1 MKGDL
6 TRETFD
12 RALHYSAV
20 RLQQGRIV
28 TDADWNEQADLTR
41 YRAERLARDT
51 IGPCGTPM
59 DAAGYALVAE
69 TNALAVLAVNANV
82 AWIVGE
88 DGALLTTSNA
98 GADWALVDLH
108 TSARLNAVQQVGGVG
123 WVVGDGGVLRKTTD
137 QGLTWIAQDAGTLQA
152 LRGVSVFDANRAWA
166 VGDGGVAISTLDGG
180 ASWSLAQTGAARL
193 QAVHFIDALNGLA
206 VGQGGAIVASRD
218 GGQTWSAATSGSVAH
233 LRALAVFGSTHLWA
247 AGHDGTIV
255 RSEDFGASWLPCNVP
270 SSATLHAIAFR
281 DAYEGWAVGA
291 GGMLLHSTD
300 GGANWA
306 IQSSGSNAT
315 LRALSLFAG
324 DPALVVGDA
333 STVLRMGG
341 AAPAVALPAVNVSIE
356 PGRCYVNGV
365 MCELEARASY
375 AQQPDGGATARL
387 APGAYVMYLDVWQRH
402 LSALQAPA
410 IREVALGGPDTA
422 TRAQTVVQVKALA
435 LPAASPFDWNC
446 ASSVPAWDALV
457 QAPRPRLAARSEPQ
471 LAAAN
476 LCEIAATA
484 GYRRLENQLYRVEVH
499 EGGANPSFKWSRE
512 NGSVAY
518 AVLSVSVNP
527 ALQQTTVRVAARGRD
542 DNLDV
547 AAHDRLELID
557 DDAELGP
564 RAGVLFEYANE
575 GDDERELVLAGV
587 PGGTIGQDP
596 SRHPVLRRWD
606 HRPAV
611 AGANA
616 LPIVEGTWLE
626 LEDGVQVRFEPGG
639 TYRPGDHWQIPA
651 RTITADVEWPR
662 DADGDPIA
670 REPAGIADAYCRLG
684 IVEVDGDGRVTVAS
698 DCREL
703 FPPLTA
709 FEQLLYVSGDGQ
721 DAAPGALLPQPLAL
735 RVARGSVPVPGMSV
749 RFEVESGGGSV
760 GGSPWQFETATDAD
774 GHANCDWTLGPAAGS
789 PARFQRVRASLLDA
803 DHQPLPGQLL
813 VFCATASLALQYV
826 SGDGQQAAP
835 GAALPQPLEVRVA
848 NGVDGIVGV
857 ALRAVV
863 EQGGGSLVGPATPTT
878 DPQGIATIAWRLG
891 AGGAQRVR
899 VELLDDAGHVL
910 QRLSFNATAVI
921 ASDAGGGCDITIG
934 KGGQF
939 PELDSGLLAKL
950 LKQGGGAAC
959 ICFLPGTHA
968 LDGLK
973 ADGGGKS
980 RLSLHGCGHASV
992 LRLGNGIDLGGFVA
1006 LELRD
1011 LVIQAENEVGVLL
1024 QKNGEVRLASVQID
1038 RPRERAKTPAL
1049 RVLGADRL
1057 AMTGCAVTT
1066 TMPTVAAVFDDIGGD
1081 CRIVQNRFVGIVSFY
1096 GELAGVPDEALL
1108 RKLMDLDKAL
1118 RYEKPNGLLTF
1129 SDNTV
1134 SMLAIG
1140 SATTARLLKNDAS
1153 GLFASAVLHG
1163 NTFVEQNNAFV
1174 ANLLAFNANS
1184 FVAVPKDG
1192 STPYGVMIASIAT
1205 ATCNLAV
1212 RLGDEAILHFVM
1224 PDPNMFARAANSV
1237 FIQPFKNV
1245 ADT

>member
-6 TRETFD
+6 TRETFE

-59 DAAGYALVAE
+59 DSAGYALVAE
-69 TNALAVLAVNANV
+69 TNALAVLAVNANA
-82 AWIVGE
+82 AWITGE

-123 WVVGDGGVLRKTTD
+123 WVAGDGGVLRKTSD

-152 LRGVSVFDANRAWA
+152 LRGVAVFDANHAWA
-166 VGDGGVAISTLDGG
+166 VGDGGVALATVDGG
-180 ASWSLAQTGAARL
+180 ANWRPAQTGASRL

-218 GGQTWSAATSGSVAH
+218 GGQTWSPSPSGTAAH
-233 LRALAVFGSTHLWA
+233 LRALAVFGSTNAWA
-247 AGHDGTIV
+247 AGHNGSIV
-255 RSEDFGASWLPCNVP
+255 RSEDFGATWLPCNTP
-270 SSATLHAIAFR
+270 SLATLHAIAFR
-281 DAYEGWAVGA
+281 DADEGWAAGA
-291 GGMLLHSTD
+291 GGVLLHSTD

-306 IQSSGSNAT
+306 LQPAGSSAA

-324 DPALVVGDA
+324 DPAWVVGDR
-333 STVLRMGG
+333 STVLRIGG
-341 AAPAVALPAVNVSIE
+341 AAPPVALPAVNVSIE

-375 AQQPDGGATARL
+375 GQQPEGGATGRL

-457 QAPRPRLAARSEPQ
+457 TAPRPRLAARSEPQ

-499 EGGANPSFKWSRE
+499 EGGATPTFKWSRE
-512 NGSVAY
+512 NGSVGY
-518 AVLSVSVNP
+518 AVLNVSINT

-557 DDAELGP
+557 DDAELAQ
-564 RAGVLFEYANE
+564 RAGVLFEFSNE
-575 GDDERELVLAGV
+575 GDDERELVLTGLPAS
-587 PGGTIGQDP
+587 TIGQDP
-596 SRHPVLRRWD
+596 SRHPMLRRWD

-611 AGANA
+611 AGTHT
-616 LPIVEGTWLE
+616 LPIVEGAWLD

-639 TYRPGDHWQIPA
+639 SYRPGDYWQIPA
-651 RTITADVEWPR
+651 RTICADVEWPR
-662 DADGDPIA
+662 DGDGDPIA
-670 REPAGIADAYCRLG
+670 RAPAGVADAYCRLG
-684 IVEVDGDGRVTVAS
+684 IVEVDGEGCVTIAS
-698 DCREL
+698 DCRER
-703 FPPLTA
+703 FAPLTA

-721 DAAPGALLPQPLAL
+721 DAAPGAGLPQPLAL
-735 RVARGSVPVPGMSV
+735 RVARGTVPVAGAGV
-749 RFEVESGGGSV
+749 RFEVESGGGLV
-760 GGSPWQFETATDAD
+760 GGSTWQFETTTDDA
-774 GHANCDWTLGPAAGS
+774 GQASCDWVLGPAGGS

-803 DHQPLPGQLL
+803 DRQPLPGQLI

-835 GAALPQPLEVRVA
+835 SAALAQALEVRVA
-848 NGVDGIVGV
+848 NGVDGIAGV
-857 ALRAVV
+857 VLHALV
-863 EQGGGSLVGPATPTT
+863 EQGGGSIVGSATPTT
-878 DPQGIATIAWRLG
+878 DPRGIAAIAWRLG

-899 VELLDDAGHVL
+899 VELLDDAGQVL
-910 QRLSFNATAVI
+910 QRLSFNATAVV
-921 ASDAGGGCDITIG
+921 AGDGAGCDITIG
-934 KGGQF
+934 NGGQF
-939 PELDSGLLAKL
+939 AELDSGLLGKL
-950 LKQGGGAAC
+950 LEQGGAAAC

-973 ADGGGKS
+973 ADGGGKA
-980 RLSLHGCGHASV
+980 RLCLHGCGQTSV
-992 LRLGNGIDLGGFVA
+992 LRLGNEMELGNFAA

-1011 LVIQAENEVGVLL
+1011 LVIQAEGEVGVVL

-1038 RPRERAKTPAL
+1038 LPRERARTPAL

-1057 AMTGCAVTT
+1057 GMTGCAVTT
-1066 TMPTVAAVFDDIGGD
+1066 IMPTVAAVFQDIGGD

-1108 RKLMDLDKAL
+1108 RRLIELNKQLRFDKPA
-1118 RYEKPNGLLTF
+1118 GLLTF

-1134 SMLAIG
+1134 SMIALG
-1140 SATTARLLKNDAS
+1140 SAATKRLLKNNAA

-1163 NTFVEQNNAFV
+1163 NTFVEQNNVFA
-1174 ANLLAFNANS
+1174 ANLLAFSANC
-1184 FVAVPKDG
+1184 FVAVPLDAT
-1192 STPYGVMIASIAT
+1192 TPYGVMVANTAT
-1205 ATCNLAV
+1205 ATGNLAV
-1212 RLGDEAILHFVM
+1212 RLGDEAILHFVT
-1224 PDPNMFARAANSV
+1224 PDPNLFGRAANRV
-1237 FIQPFKNV
+1237 FIQPIKNV

>member
-20 RLQQGRIV
+20 RSQQGRIV

-51 IGPCGTPM
+51 IGACGTPI

-82 AWIVGE
+82 AWVAAE

-108 TSARLNAVQQVGGVG
+108 TTARLNAMQQVGGVG
-123 WVVGDGGVLRKTTD
+123 WLAGDGGLLRKTSD
-137 QGLTWIAQDAGTLQA
+137 QGLTWIAQDAGPLQA
-152 LRGVSVFDANRAWA
+152 LRGVAVLDANHAWA
-166 VGDGGVAISTLDGG
+166 VGDGGVAISTIDGG
-180 ASWSLAQTGAARL
+180 ANWRLAQTGAARL
-193 QAVHFIDALNGLA
+193 QAVQFIDPLNGLA

-218 GGQTWSAATSGSVAH
+218 GGQTWSAAPSGTVAH
-233 LRALAVFGSTHLWA
+233 LRALAVFGSTHVWA

-255 RSEDFGASWLPCNVP
+255 RSEDFGATWLPCNTP
-270 SSATLHAIAFR
+270 ASATLHAIVFR
-281 DAYEGWAVGA
+281 DADEGWAAGA
-291 GGMLLHSTD
+291 GGVLLHSTD

-306 IQSSGSNAT
+306 LQPSGSTAT
-315 LRALSLFAG
+315 LRGLSLFAG
-324 DPALVVGDA
+324 DPAWVVGDG
-333 STVLRMGG
+333 STVLRIGG

-402 LSALQAPA
+402 LTALQAPA

-446 ASSVPAWDALV
+446 ASSVPAWGALV
-457 QAPRPRLAARSEPQ
+457 NAPRPRLAARAEPQ

-499 EGGANPSFKWSRE
+499 EGGANPTFKWSRE

-518 AVLSVSVNP
+518 AVLSVSVNA

-557 DDAELGP
+557 DDAELAQ

-575 GDDERELVLAGV
+575 GDDERELVLAGL

-611 AGANA
+611 AGANT
-616 LPIVEGTWLE
+616 LVIVEGAWLE
-626 LEDGVQVRFEPGG
+626 LEEGVQVRFEPGG
-639 TYRPGDHWQIPA
+639 TYRPGDYWQIPA

-670 REPAGIADAYCRLG
+670 REPAGVADAYCRLG
-684 IVEVDGDGRVTVAS
+684 IVEVDGEGGVTIAS

-721 DAAPGALLPQPLAL
+721 DAAPGAVLPQPLAL
-735 RVARGSVPVPGMSV
+735 RVARGTVPVAGMNV
-749 RFEVESGGGSV
+749 RFEVETGGGLV
-760 GGSPWQFETATDAD
+760 GGSPWQFETTTDAD
-774 GHANCDWTLGPAAGS
+774 GQASCDWALGPAAAS
-789 PARFQRVRASLLDA
+789 PARYQRVRASLLDA
-803 DHQPLPGQLL
+803 DHQPLPGQVI

-835 GAALPQPLEVRVA
+835 GAALPQALEVRVA
-848 NGVDGIVGV
+848 NGVDGIAGV

-863 EQGGGSLVGPATPTT
+863 EQGGGSIVGSATPTT
-878 DPQGIATIAWRLG
+878 GPQGIAAIAWRLG
-891 AGGAQRVR
+891 SGGQRLR
-899 VELLDDAGHVL
+899 VELLDDAGQVL
-910 QRLSFNATAVI
+910 QRLSFNATAVV
-921 ASDAGGGCDITIG
+921 ASDGGGCDITIG
-934 KGGQF
+934 KGGNF
-939 PELDSGLLAKL
+939 EKLDSDLLAKL

-959 ICFLPGTHA
+959 ICFMPGTHTIGE
-968 LDGLK
+968 LE
-973 ADGGGKS
+973 ADGGGG

-992 LRLGNGIDLGGFVA
+992 LRPRAGLNLANFAA
-1006 LELRD
+1006 LEFRD
-1011 LVIQAENEVGVLL
+1011 LVIQIEGDVGIAL
-1024 QKNGEVRLASVQID
+1024 QKNEEVRLASVQID
-1038 RPRERAKTPAL
+1038 RPREKAKTPAL
-1049 RVLGADRL
+1049 RVVGADRL
-1057 AMTGCAVTT
+1057 SMTGCAVTT
-1066 TMPTVAAVFDDIGGD
+1066 PMPTVAAVFQGIAGD
-1081 CRIVQNRFVGIVSFY
+1081 CRIVMNRFVGIVSFY
-1096 GELAGVPDEALL
+1096 GELASVPNEDLL
-1108 RKLMDLDKAL
+1108 RQLMQLTKAL
-1118 RYEKPNGLLTF
+1118 RYDKPAGLLTF
-1129 SDNTV
+1129 SENTV

-1140 SATTARLLKNDAS
+1140 SATTARLLKNDAT

-1163 NTFVEQNNAFV
+1163 NTFVEQSNAFV
-1174 ANLLAFNANS
+1174 ANLLAFSANS
-1184 FVAVPKDG
+1184 FVAVPTNG
-1192 STPYGVMIASIAT
+1192 NTPYGVMVASTAT
-1205 ATCNLAV
+1205 ATGNLAV
-1212 RLGDEAILHFVM
+1212 RVGDEAILHFVT
-1224 PDPNMFARAANSV
+1224 PDPNTFARAANRV
-1237 FIQPFKNV
+1237 FIQPSKNV

>member
-1 MKGDL
+1 MKSDL

-12 RALHYSAV
+12 RSLHYSAV

-51 IGPCGTPM
+51 IGPCGAPLN
-59 DAAGYALVAE
+59 AAGYALVAE
-69 TNALAVLAVNANV
+69 TNALAVHAVNANV
-82 AWIVGE
+82 AWVTGE

-108 TSARLNAVQQVGGVG
+108 TTARLHAVQQAGGVG
-123 WVVGDGGVLRKTTD
+123 WLAGDGGVLRKTSD

-152 LRGVSVFDANRAWA
+152 LRGVAVFDANHAWA
-166 VGDGGVAISTLDGG
+166 VGDGGVAVSTTDGG
-180 ASWSLAQTGAARL
+180 ANWSRALTGAARL
-193 QAVHFIDALNGLA
+193 QAVHFIDAFNGLA
-206 VGQGGAIVASRD
+206 VGQSGAIVASRD
-218 GGQTWSAATSGSVAH
+218 GGQAWSAATSGTVAH
-233 LRALAVFGSTHLWA
+233 LRALAVFGSTHAWA
-247 AGHDGTIV
+247 AGLYGSIV
-255 RSEDFGASWLPCNVP
+255 RSEDFGATWLPCNTP

-281 DAYEGWAVGA
+281 DADEGWAAGA
-291 GGMLLHSTD
+291 GGVLLHSTD

-306 IQSSGSNAT
+306 LQSSGSSAT
-315 LRALSLFAG
+315 LRGLSLFGG
-324 DPALVVGDA
+324 DPAWVVGDG
-333 STVLRMGG
+333 STVLRIGG

-457 QAPRPRLAARSEPQ
+457 HAPRPRLAAQAEPQ

-499 EGGANPSFKWSRE
+499 EGGANPTFKWSRE

-518 AVLSVSVNP
+518 AVLSVNVNV

-557 DDAELGP
+557 DDAELAQ

-575 GDDERELVLAGV
+575 GDDERELVLAGL
-587 PGGTIGQDP
+587 PGSTIGQDP

-611 AGANA
+611 AGANT

-626 LEDGVQVRFEPGG
+626 LEEGVQVRFEPGG
-639 TYRPGDHWQIPA
+639 TYRPGDYWQIPA

-670 REPAGIADAYCRLG
+670 REPAGVADAYCRLG
-684 IVEVDGDGRVTVAS
+684 IVEVDGEGRVTIAS

-735 RVARGSVPVPGMSV
+735 RVARGSVPVVGAGV
-749 RFEVESGGGSV
+749 RFEVESGGGLV
-760 GGSPWQFETATDAD
+760 GGSPWQFETTTDDD
-774 GHANCDWTLGPAAGS
+774 GQASCDWTLGPAAAS

-803 DHQPLPGQLL
+803 DHQPLPGQVI

-826 SGDGQQAAP
+826 SGDDQQAAP
-835 GAALPQPLEVRVA
+835 GAALPQALEVRVA
-848 NGVDGIVGV
+848 NGVDGIAGV

-863 EQGGGSLVGPATPTT
+863 EQGGGSIVGSATPTT

-891 AGGAQRVR
+891 SGAQRLR
-899 VELLDDAGHVL
+899 VELLDDAGQVL
-910 QRLSFNATAVI
+910 QRLSFNATAVV
-921 ASDAGGGCDITIG
+921 ASDGGGCDITIG

-939 PELDSGLLAKL
+939 DKLDSELLARL

-959 ICFLPGTHA
+959 ICFLPGTHT
-968 LDGLK
+968 LDDLK
-973 ADGGGKS
+973 ADGGRKA
-980 RLSLHGCGHASV
+980 RLSLHGCGHASL
-992 LRLGNGIDLGGFVA
+992 LRLGGDMSLGNFIA

-1011 LVIQAENEVGVLL
+1011 LVIQADGETGVVL
-1024 QKNGEVRLASVQID
+1024 QKNEEVRLASVQID
-1038 RPRERAKTPAL
+1038 RPGERAKTPAL
-1049 RVLGADRL
+1049 RVVGADRL
-1057 AMTGCAVTT
+1057 SMSGCGVTT
-1066 TMPTVAAVFDDIGGD
+1066 AMPTTAAVFQDIGGD

-1096 GELAGVPDEALL
+1096 GDAAGVPTEDVL
-1108 RKLMDLDKAL
+1108 RKLMAL
-1118 RYEKPNGLLTF
+1118 NKELRFDAAVGQLTF

-1140 SATTARLLKNDAS
+1140 STVTNRLLKNSAT
-1153 GLFASAVLHG
+1153 GLFATAVLHG
-1163 NTFVEQNNAFV
+1163 NTFVEQNNAFA
-1174 ANLLAFNANS
+1174 ANLLGFDANG
-1184 FVAVPKDG
+1184 FIAVPVDG
-1192 STPYGVMIASIAT
+1192 NTPYGVMVANTAT
-1205 ATCNLAV
+1205 AIGNFAV
-1212 RLGDEAILHFVM
+1212 RVGDEAILHFVT
-1224 PDPNMFARAANSV
+1224 PDPNMFARAANRV